1 MDTSFEIVVLEM
13 LPEHTE
19 VPRQQGTVG
28 VYDIV
33 DVVDAADQEMELSMV
48 VSAPDIGLEAAVL
61 VR

>member
-1 MDTSFEIVVLEM
+1 MDTSFEIAVLEM

-33 DVVDAADQEMELSMV
+33 DVADAADP
-48 VSAPDIGLEAAVL
+48 ATGL
-61 VR
+61 

>member
-1 MDTSFEIVVLEM
+1 MDTSFEIVVLETS
-13 LPEHTE
+13 EHTE

-33 DVVDAADQEMELSMV
+33 DVADVVDPATELLMV
-48 VSAPDIGLEAAVL
+48 VLVPSIELVVAAI

>member
-1 MDTSFEIVVLEM
+1 MDTSFEIVVLET

-33 DVVDAADQEMELSMV
+33 GVADVVDPVTELLMV
-48 VSAPDIGLEAAVL
+48 VSVPSIELVVAAM